1 MRTNLLSYI
10 MESVANG
17 QMKQAVEIVLR
28 NKRTRPAKILNTFH
42 ALLATEQGDK
52 KDILLLMVA
61 TARELENE
69 RL

>member
-1 MRTNLLSYI
+1 MRSNNLTYI

-17 QMKQAVEIVLR
+17 QMKQAVEILLR
-28 NKRTRPAKILNTFH
+28 RKRTRPDKILDTFLT
-42 ALLATEQGDK
+42 LLATEEGDK
-52 KDILLLMVA
+52 KDILRLMAA

>member
-1 MRTNLLSYI
+1 MRSQHLDYI

-17 QMKQAVEIVLR
+17 QMEQAVEIMLR

-52 KDILLLMVA
+52 KDILRLMAA
-61 TARELENE
+61 TARELEK
-69 RL
+69 

>member
-1 MRTNLLSYI
+1 MRNDLLSYV

-17 QMKQAVEIVLR
+17 QMKQAVEIMLR

-52 KDILLLMVA
+52 KDILRLMAA
-61 TARELENE
+61 TARELEK
-69 RL
+69 

>member
-1 MRTNLLSYI
+1 MREQYLEDVI
-10 MESVANG
+10 ESMVNG
-17 QMKQAVEIVLR
+17 QVKQAVEILLR

-52 KDILLLMVA
+52 K
-61 TARELENE
+61 NE